1 MVGFIQV
8 IPYSRMFL
16 SIPSDLASV
25 PDMLFLHFGEQF
37 LRFFFCFFFFCLF
50 FWLHR
55 GAGGILVSQPGNELM
70 SPALGAES

>member
-37 LRFFFCFFFFCLF
+37 LRFFFVFFLF
-50 FWLHR
+50 VFLAAPWGR
-55 GAGGILVSQPGNELM
+55 WDPSFPTRK
-70 SPALGAES
+70 

>member
-37 LRFFFCFFFFCLF
+37 LRFFFLFFFLF
-50 FWLHR
+50 VFLAAPWGRWDPSLPTR
-55 GAGGILVSQPGNELM
+55 K
-70 SPALGAES
+70 